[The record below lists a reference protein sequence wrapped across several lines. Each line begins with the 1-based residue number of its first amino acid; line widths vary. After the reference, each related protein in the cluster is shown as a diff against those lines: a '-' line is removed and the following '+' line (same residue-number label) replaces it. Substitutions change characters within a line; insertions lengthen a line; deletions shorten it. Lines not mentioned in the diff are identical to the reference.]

1 MRRRGADRLRAV
13 SNLCLEN
20 VCRLNFTGM
29 KSFIGV
35 SATCLALA
43 VCLWLIWAIS
53 RERRLADGF
62 ERIHTGES
70 EEDVRKLLGP
80 PKRIEPCGEFFGP
93 IDEGQKRGCAK
104 EFLYASPFSPLEP
117 QYYVIRFDPNNA
129 VSSANAFSSP

>member
-1 MRRRGADRLRAV
+1 
-13 SNLCLEN
+13 
-20 VCRLNFTGM
+20 M

-35 SATCLALA
+35 SSTCLVLA

-62 ERIHTGES
+62 DRIYTGET

-80 PKRIEPCGEFFGP
+80 PKRIETCDEFFGP